1 MGVLSIAYMVRK
13 ASFFDY
19 LHRLFVIPVNLSKEA
34 EKDSR
39 RRVIL

>member
-1 MGVLSIAYMVRK
+1 MGGFEHSLQGK
-13 ASFFDY
+13 KGFLFDY
-19 LHRLFVIPVNLSKEA
+19 LHRSFVIPVNLSKEA